1 MMKSKNNIL
10 GIDIG
15 GTSIKSS
22 IVDIENGRLIAD
34 IIKVKTPKPASVD
47 AILEI
52 VNKLK
57 DDFNWEGSVGCGFPG
72 VVKNDTIVTATNLSK
87 EWIGINLE
95 DQLKSTFSGEIAVIN
110 DADAAAIAE
119 MRFGSGQK
127 WNAHNRGVV
136 LIVTLGTGIGSA
148 LFVDGHLV
156 PNTEFGH
163 IIMNGVK
170 AEKLA
175 ATIVKE
181 NEDLS
186 WEEWG
191 TRVNQYLNIMHNLLS
206 PDCIII
212 GGGVSSS
219 PEKFF
224 KYIDIETELLPA
236 KMGND
241 AGIIG
246 AALALRS

>member
-1 MMKSKNNIL
+1 MQKLKNNIL

-15 GTSIKSS
+15 GTGIKAS
-22 IVDIENGRLIAD
+22 IVDIENGRLIQE
-34 IIKVKTPKPASVD
+34 IIKVKTPKPASID

-52 VNKLK
+52 VAKLK
-57 DDFNWEGSVGCGFPG
+57 DDFHWEGSVGCGFPG
-72 VVKNDTIVTATNLSK
+72 VVKNGTILTAANLSK
-87 EWIGINLE
+87 EWVGINLQ

-119 MRFGSGQK
+119 MHFGSGQK
-127 WNAHNRGVV
+127 WNAHNSGVV
-136 LIVTLGTGIGSA
+136 LIITLGTGIGSA
-148 LFVDGHLV
+148 LFIDGHLV

-163 IIMNGVK
+163 IKMDGAE

-181 NEDLS
+181 NENLN

-191 TRVNQYLNIMHNLLS
+191 ARVNQYLNIMYNLLS

-224 KYIDIETELLPA
+224 KYIDVETELLPA

-246 AALALRS
+246 ATLALRG